1 MGALGRCGGGAD
13 GAGCAERRFRGIC
26 AGRRPHRKASGP
38 GESREAILSPTAFG
52 RAVRGAHLSDGQTLA
67 TPLPATRKD
76 GPPGGRAHALS
87 EAVLVF
93 APPLARLKGPLHDD
107 RTWKRVTPYISG
119 RSMRRRC
126 VEEEQVT
133 TLLPICQFSG
143 NESRNPGNRVRR
155 VSNGAAI
162 LDDPVA
168 GRYSKAPPN
177 AGGTS

>member
-38 GESREAILSPTAFG
+38 GESRETILSTTAFG

-119 RSMRRRC
+119 RSMRRRGLSYDPC
-126 VEEEQVT
+126 SRSVN
-133 TLLPICQFSG
+133 FRG